1 MCTTVIV
8 GRLASTTGRVILGH
22 NEDSGGRCMHQQFWV
37 PGGSHSAGEFV
48 EGEPGRARVPQAP
61 VTLGTYWSNM
71 LAPAPGSSFDQ
82 GMAND
87 AGVVM
92 CSNSGGDS
100 YDGHL
105 SDEEVGLFEGGIGFL
120 LRRCVMERAHTARE
134 AVEIAGELISKY
146 GYWSPARNYSF
157 ADAQEA
163 WVLNVVKGKH
173 FVAHR
178 VPDDKVVLISN
189 YLAIR
194 VVDFSDTENVI
205 ASPDL
210 IDYAVKKGRFSPA
223 AGSYYHEFDFSV
235 AYQPDEIRLDP
246 NKSIRMRTGW
256 QYITGEVFDDPN
268 HYPEMVTPPHKMS
281 VEDVKA
287 VLRLTAEETYRTRG
301 DGRADAFHA
310 SAQDISRAH
319 TRESWVADIADDPL
333 YTVLWRCSSSQDPNP
348 YVPWFPMAGEIPQGY
363 QWSTLEDARR
373 FHFSMPADM
382 LDFNEDHSWF
392 IYGSLSEIVNFNRG
406 LMAGIWPVRDSLEA
420 EFIGAAEKVKH
431 EAETLPHAEAK
442 KLLGDF
448 TCRMCAKA
456 DETYRELRDAL
467 TIDAADVV
475 LADAEAVDIS
485 VSDPNALVAI
495 TLTPAVE
502 SSELDLDPNSVLWSL
517 GFSGKKE
524 SVLAPAKPISSAK
537 NDDGS
542 WTLSFRANEVARWAV
557 PGCFMDTYIRGF
569 VGHRRFVSQVNF
581 RFTA

>member
-157 ADAQEA
+157 ADTQEA

-189 YLAIR
+189 YLAVR
-194 VVDFSDTENVI
+194 VVDFS
-205 ASPDL
+205 
-210 IDYAVKKGRFSPA
+210 R
-223 AGSYYHEFDFSV
+223 
-235 AYQPDEIRLDP
+235 
-246 NKSIRMRTGW
+246 
-256 QYITGEVFDDPN
+256 
-268 HYPEMVTPPHKMS
+268 
-281 VEDVKA
+281 
-287 VLRLTAEETYRTRG
+287 
-301 DGRADAFHA
+301 
-310 SAQDISRAH
+310 
-319 TRESWVADIADDPL
+319 
-333 YTVLWRCSSSQDPNP
+333 
-348 YVPWFPMAGEIPQGY
+348 
-363 QWSTLEDARR
+363 
-373 FHFSMPADM
+373 
-382 LDFNEDHSWF
+382 
-392 IYGSLSEIVNFNRG
+392 YGKRY
-406 LMAGIWPVRDSLEA
+406 
-420 EFIGAAEKVKH
+420 
-431 EAETLPHAEAK
+431 
-442 KLLGDF
+442 
-448 TCRMCAKA
+448 C
-456 DETYRELRDAL
+456 
-467 TIDAADVV
+467 
-475 LADAEAVDIS
+475 LA
-485 VSDPNALVAI
+485 
-495 TLTPAVE
+495 
-502 SSELDLDPNSVLWSL
+502 
-517 GFSGKKE
+517 
-524 SVLAPAKPISSAK
+524 
-537 NDDGS
+537 
-542 WTLSFRANEVARWAV
+542 
-557 PGCFMDTYIRGF
+557 
-569 VGHRRFVSQVNF
+569 
-581 RFTA
+581 